1 MDGAKEGVLPSITA
15 AQAILESGWGSSELA
30 KLPTIIF
37 LALKIQKT
45 GMEKS

>member
-30 KLPTIIF
+30 KAPNNNL
-37 LALKIQKT
+37 LALRIQRT
-45 GMEKS
+45 GMEKL